1 MGIPLVKMKL
11 LAYGSGAAIGGAA
24 GVFLG
29 SYNNAISSNQF
40 QFFFSILILSMV
52 ILGGLGNIWGVVA
65 GGVLLSFIDRYL
77 IPDVLDDVPSKLGLD
92 FRTSDLNF
100 AIFGFLLVLVMVAK
114 PEGLFPEGRRKIE
127 LHDAAAVEEGG
138 I

>member
-1 MGIPLVKMKL
+1 MI
-11 LAYGSGAAIGGAA
+11 
-24 GVFLG
+24 
-29 SYNNAISSNQF
+29 
-40 QFFFSILILSMV
+40 

-100 AIFGFLLVLVMVAK
+100 AIFGFLLVLVMVLK

-127 LHDAAAVEEGG
+127 LHESTAVEEGG
-138 I
+138 V

>member
-1 MGIPLVKMKL
+1 VPR
-11 LAYGSGAAIGGAA
+11 SGAA

-29 SYNNAISSNQF
+29 SYNNAINSNQF
-40 QFFFSILILSMV
+40 QFFFSILVLSMV

-65 GGVLLSFIDRYL
+65 GGVLVSFIDRYL

-92 FRTSDLNF
+92 FRMSDLNF
-100 AIFGFLLVLVMVAK
+100 AIFGFLLVLVMVMK

-127 LHDAAAVEEGG
+127 LHESTAVEEGG
-138 I
+138 V